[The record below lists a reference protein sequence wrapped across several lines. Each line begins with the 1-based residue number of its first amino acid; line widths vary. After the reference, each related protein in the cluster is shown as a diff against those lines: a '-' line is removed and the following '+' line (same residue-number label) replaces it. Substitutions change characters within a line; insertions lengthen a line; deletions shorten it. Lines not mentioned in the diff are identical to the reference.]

1 MNESYVIQGLA
12 AAGSFL
18 ITLFA
23 IFKYVINKTTK
34 ITEDSHRTIQAL
46 SERHT
51 ASMSDIVKEGHKSQE
66 KVAVSQERVAGAIDS
81 LNVTLQTQISN
92 TPTKA
97 DVELLKAHFDN
108 RHDKIDSKI
117 DTINGNSATTK

>member
-23 IFKYVINKTTK
+23 IFKYVINNTTK
-34 ITEDSHRTIQAL
+34 ITEDSHKTIQAL

-51 ASMSDIVKEGHKSQE
+51 ASMSDIVKEGHRSQEKVSVSQE
-66 KVAVSQERVAGAIDS
+66 KVAFAIDS

-97 DVELLKAHFDN
+97 DVELLKSHFDK
-108 RHDKIDSKI
+108 RHDKIESKM
-117 DTINGNSATTK
+117 DTIIGNSATTK

>member
-1 MNESYVIQGLA
+1 MGESYVIQGLA

-92 TPTKA
+92 TPTKS
-97 DVELLKAHFDN
+97 DLELVKVHFDS
-108 RHDKIDSKI
+108 RHDKIESKI
-117 DTINGNSATTK
+117 DSIIDKKI